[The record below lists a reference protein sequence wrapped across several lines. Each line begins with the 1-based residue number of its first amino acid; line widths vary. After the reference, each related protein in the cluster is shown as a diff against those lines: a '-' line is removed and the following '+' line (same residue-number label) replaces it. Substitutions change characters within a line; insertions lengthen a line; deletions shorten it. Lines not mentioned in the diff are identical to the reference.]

1 MVRRKTWGTGETPA
15 AADDPPT
22 MGDQRTAL
30 SPGANGG
37 ADMTL
42 LSFCERFE
50 RLSEEIKALSEDRTE
65 IMSEAKASGF
75 DTKTLRQAIR
85 RRAMAADDRMEAD
98 ALLELYEEALDRAGK
113 KAMSQSIEEGA

>member
-15 AADDPPT
+15 DANDPPT

-65 IMSEAKASGF
+65 VMAEAKGSGF
-75 DTKTLRQAIR
+75 DTKTLRHAIR
-85 RRAMAADDRMEAD
+85 RRAMESADRMEQD
-98 ALLELYEEALDRAGK
+98 ALLALYEEALDRAGK
-113 KAMSQSIEEGA
+113 KAVAQSIEEGA